1 MEEKT
6 LYDIVS
12 QLEQII
18 KDLSDFSESE
28 ELDVENLQKQIYEVK
43 KKIKETLD

>member
-18 KDLSDFSESE
+18 KDLNDFSESE

>member
-6 LYDIVS
+6 LYTLVS

-18 KDLSDFSESE
+18 KDLNDFSESE

>member
-6 LYDIVS
+6 LYDIVN
-12 QLEQII
+12 QLEQVIR
-18 KDLSDFSESE
+18 DLNDFSESE
-28 ELDVENLQKQIYEVK
+28 ALNVISLQKQLYQVK